1 MDLQD
6 DSKILQ
12 VHIGRGCGSGNGCI
26 FQKLHPK
33 QAVCQHCLFQP
44 GAVLLEGI
52 WRGEEIKAVGT
63 ACPDFVISADK
74 QGMGDTFRIQQIDLA
89 VFHEQFRAVTGAD
102 ALQYKI
108 GFPPDFPEEGC
119 RPDAGTQE
127 DGTAQEKKALS
138 FWENQKTRP
147 VRKQPAPTRS
157 VRASFC
163 DNGLGMGSMDTSS
176 YKIWNMILCLK

>member
-1 MDLQD
+1 M
-6 DSKILQ
+6 
-12 VHIGRGCGSGNGCI
+12 I
-26 FQKLHPK
+26 F
-33 QAVCQHCLFQP
+33 
-44 GAVLLEGI
+44 
-52 WRGEEIKAVGT
+52 
-63 ACPDFVISADK
+63 ADE

-138 FWENQKTRP
+138 CWENQKTRP

>member
-6 DSKILQ
+6 GTKILQ
-12 VHIGRGCGSGNGCI
+12 VHIGGGCGSGNGYI
-26 FQKLHPK
+26 FQKLHPQ

-63 ACPDFVISADK
+63 ACPDLMIFADE

-89 VFHEQFRAVTGAD
+89 VFHEQFRTVTGAD

-108 GFPPDFPEEGC
+108 GFPPDFPKEGC

-127 DGTAQEKKALS
+127 DDTAQEKK
-138 FWENQKTRP
+138 
-147 VRKQPAPTRS
+147 
-157 VRASFC
+157 
-163 DNGLGMGSMDTSS
+163 GLVFLGKPEDKAGKKAACPD
-176 YKIWNMILCLK
+176 KERQGKLL